1 MSGCVAVSVTRN
13 KALDGGG
20 ARISSDCYLVHVMS
34 LAALTPTSL
43 PASLTT
49 TCKLLDAGGAFI
61 EDGGGI
67 GRIAE
72 VEASRRRR
80 RRTAAKAAN
89 STGGKVIEAGGA
101 RMVDGDAS
109 FASSTSRCCRPRAP
123 GCSTEAAPR

>member
-49 TCKLLDAGGAFI
+49 TCKLLDAGGA
-61 EDGGGI
+61 
-67 GRIAE
+67 RIADGE
-72 VEASRRRR
+72 GVAGVAAHARWKSCVGEAAWRRGSGGNGAHCAEDDRLLRRRP
-80 RRTAAKAAN
+80 
-89 STGGKVIEAGGA
+89 V
-101 RMVDGDAS
+101 
-109 FASSTSRCCRPRAP
+109 AP
-123 GCSTEAAPR
+123 GSSVTTSCQPHSRE